1 MYFNLNGTTIQ
12 KLFLNGVEVDNAYL
26 NGVQVFTTSPQVGDL
41 YNGGTYLGDLGGY
54 RYIWSGLESDSLTRT
69 GAETYCDNLLKD
81 GYEDWFLP
89 TSDELLWMAIKPMLI
104 PAIQTWSST
113 DVSLGFSYTVYT
125 ETEVRS
131 SRANSLLYPALPI
144 RKEEI

>member
-1 MYFNLNGTTIQ
+1 MPFNLNGTTIQ

-26 NGVQVFTTSPQVGDL
+26 NGVKVFTSLQVGDL

-54 RYIWSGLESDSLTRT
+54 RYIWSGLQSNATTWTSVKN
-69 GAETYCDNLLKD
+69 YCENLQKD

-104 PAIQTWSST
+104 PVTTTWSST
-113 DVSLGFSYTVYT
+113 PVSGDYYYMVNTKDEVVFSKASGHYY
-125 ETEVRS
+125 S
-131 SRANSLLYPALPI
+131 ALPI

>member
-26 NGVQVFTTSPQVGDL
+26 NGVQVFTTSPEVGDL

-54 RYIWSGLESDSLTRT
+54 RYIWSGLQSSGLNQSS
-69 GAETYCDNLLKD
+69 AALYCENLLKD

-104 PAIQTWSST
+104 PAIETWSST
-113 DVSLGFSYTVYT
+113 SADMAFFYMVDTANEVMVTKSY
-125 ETEVRS
+125 
-131 SRANSLLYPALPI
+131 LLQYPALPI
-144 RKEEI
+144 RKERI

>member
-12 KLFLNGVEVDNAYL
+12 KLVLNGVEVDNAYL
-26 NGVQVFTTSPQVGDL
+26 NGVKVFTSLQVGDL

-54 RYIWSGLESDSLTRT
+54 RYIWSGLQSSTRT
-69 GAETYCDNLLKD
+69 WTSAVQYCENLIRD

-104 PAIQTWSST
+104 PAIETWSST
-113 DVSLGFSYTVYT
+113 LQSGPFFYRVDTLN
-125 ETEVRS
+125 EVRIGTQP
-131 SRANSLLYPALPI
+131 NTKHPALPI

>member
-1 MYFNLNGTTIQ
+1 MSFNLNGTTIQ

-26 NGVQVFTTSPQVGDL
+26 NGVKVFTTSPEVGDY

-54 RYIWSGLESDSLTRT
+54 RYIWSGLQSGGLDQSS
-69 GAETYCDNLLKD
+69 AKQYCENLLKD

-89 TSDELLWMAIKPMLI
+89 TRDELLWMAIKPMLI
-104 PAIQTWSST
+104 PAIKTWSST
-113 DVSLGFSYTVYT
+113 RALFIFFFMVDTAN
-125 ETEVRS
+125 EVVTS
-131 SRANSLLYPALPI
+131 QPNTNLYPALPI